1 MFVSKNWDFNGI
13 DIDWKPPDN
22 EDGAASMVLLLE
34 DMGAELYTV
43 SSDDHLD
50 LSIVALGELEH
61 PDKLPEVTATVPSRG
76 VSKPGVG
83 QTLTRPLKIWTRGNS
98 ILTRLSTLILK
109 QRPRWRNSPWGC
121 LIGVHGTPKGITA
134 IIKPSVNR
142 ENRYV
147 SKRNLVSE
155 TGTEAQ

>member
-43 SSDDHLD
+43 SSDDHLG

-61 PDKLPEVTATVPSRG
+61 PDKLPEVTGNLDRIDLMACDCAEPWSFEARRG
-76 VSKPGVG
+76 SNP
-83 QTLTRPLKIWTRGNS
+83 N
-98 ILTRLSTLILK
+98 
-109 QRPRWRNSPWGC
+109 
-121 LIGVHGTPKGITA
+121 
-134 IIKPSVNR
+134 PSVEDLDSR
-142 ENRYV
+142 Q
-147 SKRNLVSE
+147 LDIDE
-155 TGTEAQ
+155 TVHAYPEAEAAMEKLTLGWKQ